1 MISESAQN
9 RLYQLL
15 KVTHGATKEQVKV
28 LHDQAKALQA
38 VGVVA
43 DDNITVVQ
51 SQLATFDL
59 TLDTIKSLTPAV
71 LDYVVAEK
79 GASASAEDFKQMT
92 NGLAQAL
99 QGNFASL
106 TRTGFV
112 MDEATKATI
121 ANGTEA
127 ERSAALIR
135 VLGST
140 YADFNVK
147 AKETSEGGMQSLKN
161 SFSDLQKSIGEQ
173 FIPILVS
180 AIETIQ
186 PFIEKVIEW
195 TSAHPELTR
204 NLILVTLAVTGLVAV
219 IGTLGLLLPPI
230 IAFFGL
236 LSPPVLVVTG
246 IIAGLI
252 LTVTNL
258 IKIFNILK
266 EDSALVW
273 DGIVITIKEAGSAIM
288 GVFDKIKNGVMAI
301 IEKVRSLIDAFKELN
316 IVQGAKN
323 VGSKII
329 SSIGNLFR
337 ADGGPVSSGNPY
349 IVGER
354 GPELFTPNS
363 NGSIIP
369 NHKLAGAG
377 GITINISGNT
387 LLDGSAGEKLAAQIM
402 RTLKQ
407 NLRI

>member
-1 MISESAQN
+1 
-9 RLYQLL
+9 
-15 KVTHGATKEQVKV
+15 
-28 LHDQAKALQA
+28 
-38 VGVVA
+38 
-43 DDNITVVQ
+43 
-51 SQLATFDL
+51 
-59 TLDTIKSLTPAV
+59 
-71 LDYVVAEK
+71 
-79 GASASAEDFKQMT
+79 
-92 NGLAQAL
+92 
-99 QGNFASL
+99 
-106 TRTGFV
+106 
-112 MDEATKATI
+112 
-121 ANGTEA
+121 
-127 ERSAALIR
+127 
-135 VLGST
+135 
-140 YADFNVK
+140 
-147 AKETSEGGMQSLKN
+147 MQSLKN

-180 AIETIQ
+180 AIESIQ

-258 IKIFNILK
+258 IKIFTILK

-273 DGIVITIKEAGSAIM
+273 DGIVITIQEAGSAIM

-301 IEKVRSLIDAFKELN
+301 VEKVRNLIDAFKELN